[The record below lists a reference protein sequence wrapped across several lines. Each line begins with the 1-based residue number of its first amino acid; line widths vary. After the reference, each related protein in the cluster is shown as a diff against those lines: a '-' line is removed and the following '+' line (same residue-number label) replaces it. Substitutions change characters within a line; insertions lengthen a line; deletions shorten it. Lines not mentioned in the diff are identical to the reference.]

1 MKKVL
6 VVALVVMLGVA
17 SLAVVGC
24 GGDTDQAKEYM
35 VAADAAN
42 DVLTVASDK
51 LDKSTEAIIGAA
63 ISGDLSAVDATVV
76 ATVGSDIEAL
86 IAECDQVKE
95 MYKNITS
102 LEGVEDYVDYANNMI
117 VYLAAQKATLSA
129 GLEIFKQLSPA
140 IQTWAETGDSSA
152 LTAAMGEAGPALEG
166 LAELQKKADALFK
179 SAVKIKVDKL
189 QEVN

>member
-117 VYLAAQKATLSA
+117 EYLTAQKATLSA